1 LKRKRD
7 EAKTPKDDA
16 KLKEYLEL
24 MKAPSKPKTSLG
36 DMNLVNPETIP
47 VEDYKKPAETT
58 TLADSDDEDLAKS
71 RKVRKETHPPPPRLD
86 VPISIAE
93 ITELPHNG
101 DAGDVVTAADSST
114 TAHVVANEHVADQE
128 EKSDMDWMR
137 SRTSRLLGLVEDDDD
152 SDHPQPVAIEVRG
165 KAAAVHKAP
174 VEALTDD
181 PSDSRNAALQPEPS
195 PEHIESD
202 EAGEDEAALSSG
214 RLFLRNITYSV
225 TEAEIRE
232 LLEPEGQIE
241 EVSLFSVFLYS
252 SRAS

>member
-1 LKRKRD
+1 
-7 EAKTPKDDA
+7 
-16 KLKEYLEL
+16 

-36 DMNLVNPETIP
+36 DMNLVNPEIIL

-71 RKVRKETHPPPPRLD
+71 RKVRKETHPPPQRLD
-86 VPISIAE
+86 VPISTTHTAE
-93 ITELPHNG
+93 FTELPHNG
-101 DAGDVVTAADSST
+101 DAGDVATAADPPT
-114 TAHVVANEHVADQE
+114 TVHVVANEHVAGQE

-152 SDHPQPVAIEVRG
+152 SDHPQPVAIEVGG

-174 VEALTDD
+174 IQALTDD
-181 PSDSRNAALQPEPS
+181 PSDSRNAALRPEPS

-202 EAGEDEAALSSG
+202 EAVEDEAALSSG
-214 RLFLRNITYSV
+214 RLFLRNLTYSV
-225 TEAEIRE
+225 TETEIRE